1 LGFDLST
8 RLPLRLLTRACRLG
22 ALEEEGADEGT
33 LSYDNRENPYMF
45 RDAMLKLGSDMVTDV
60 VGLQMAQEGRQQ
72 GWCLVDLVGY

>member
-45 RDAMLKLGSDMVTDV
+45 RDAMLKLLLAETLPYKV
-60 VGLQMAQEGRQQ
+60 LIRE
-72 GWCLVDLVGY
+72 